1 VLSLWRQAGLL
12 DIPPP
17 AVQSAAR
24 PKGQPQRMT
33 RAFNAALLSLATDAP
48 PHVITQRD
56 VARHAFD
63 VFSGAFRDYERLA
76 KVFET
81 SGVIE
86 RRAAM
91 PLEWYLAERS
101 FEERTAA
108 YIACATELFASAARR
123 ALDLAGLRADAVDA
137 VVTVSST
144 GIATPSL
151 EARAAEA
158 LGFRPDVQR
167 IPVFGL
173 GCAGGATGL
182 GIAARIAA
190 AQPGAVVLLVV
201 VELCTLSVRIDK
213 PDKANL
219 VAVALF
225 GDGAAAAVLRGGSA
239 PAEGQPMVKAAAE
252 RSWPGT
258 LSLMGWDVDASGFS
272 VIFDRAIP
280 PFAES
285 QVGPA
290 MRDMLRAWGVA
301 EDSVGRY
308 VCHPGG
314 AKVIAALETALGA
327 PSGSLD
333 HEREVLAR
341 FGNMSAPTVLFV
353 LERAIAVGLPPATV
367 AAALGPGFTL
377 SAALLEA
384 A

>member
-1 VLSLWRQAGLL
+1 MSPDL
-12 DIPPP
+12 
-17 AVQSAAR
+17 
-24 PKGQPQRMT
+24 
-33 RAFNAALLSLATDAP
+33 NAALLSLATVAP
-48 PHVITQRD
+48 SHVITQQD
-56 VARHAFD
+56 VARHAYD

-91 PLEWYLAERS
+91 PLEWYLAERP
-101 FEERTAA
+101 FEERTAV
-108 YIACATELFASAARR
+108 YIASATDLFVAAAQL
-123 ALDLAGLRADAVDA
+123 ALEDAGLRAGEVDT
-137 VVTVSST
+137 VITVSST

-151 EARAAEA
+151 EARAADR
-158 LGFRPDVQR
+158 LSFRADVRR

-182 GIAARIAA
+182 GIAARLAA
-190 AQPGAVVLLVV
+190 AEPGSVVLLVV

-225 GDGAAAAVLRGGSA
+225 GDGAAAAVLRSG
-239 PAEGQPMVKAAAE
+239 EGAVDRPVVRRAAE

-258 LSLMGWDVDASGFS
+258 LDLMGWGVDAAGFS

-280 PFAES
+280 PFAETN
-285 QVGPA
+285 VGPA
-290 MRDMLRAWGVA
+290 MGEMLADWGQPPA
-301 EDSVGRY
+301 DVGRY

-314 AKVIAALETALGA
+314 AKVIAALEAALHVA
-327 PSGSLD
+327 PGSLD

-353 LERAIAVGLPPATV
+353 LERAIRAGLPRTSV
-367 AAALGPGFTL
+367 AAALGPGFTF
-377 SAALLEA
+377 STALIEA